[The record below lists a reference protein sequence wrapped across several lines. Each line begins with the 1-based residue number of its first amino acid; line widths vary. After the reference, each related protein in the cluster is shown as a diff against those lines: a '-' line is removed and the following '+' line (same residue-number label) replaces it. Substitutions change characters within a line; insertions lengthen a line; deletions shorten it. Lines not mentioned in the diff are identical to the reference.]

1 MILMGCGILPA
12 ALPTQVSHSTS
23 HAGRG
28 MDGSSAVAAA
38 ADVKGATLRARSA
51 RLVAMVALRGGAR
64 GFVEPGPAKR
74 EYHREPVIFNDESAE
89 EDPNDVK
96 AIDAVKLLV
105 DLHSS
110 YSNDDNVG
118 PEELEREAENMR
130 LRQKLPD
137 YDFEVLFRV
146 DTLCVNVCEC
156 VGVSVRASVKV
167 SRMCV

>member
-1 MILMGCGILPA
+1 
-12 ALPTQVSHSTS
+12 
-23 HAGRG
+23 
-28 MDGSSAVAAA
+28 
-38 ADVKGATLRARSA
+38 
-51 RLVAMVALRGGAR
+51 MVALRGGAR

-74 EYHREPVIFNDESAE
+74 EYHREPMIFNDESAE

-96 AIDAVKLLV
+96 PIDAVKLLV

-146 DTLCVNVCEC
+146 DTLCVNVCVC
-156 VGVSVRASVKV
+156 VGVSVRVSVKV
-167 SRMCV
+167 SRVCV